1 MRRFIEPYGEH
12 PRQFGEWFIPEDGP
26 ARPPLVILVHGGY
39 WRPVWRLDIEEA
51 SALDLAA
58 HGFAVW
64 SIEYRT
70 YEHGWPTTMTDVATA
85 IDQGM
90 GEAARHGIDTSR
102 RALLGHSAGGGLA
115 AWATSRRSLPMDA
128 PGADRDAPAF
138 DLVVLHAPVACL
150 ALGSAE
156 GLGDG
161 AIDTLMGGRPED
173 VPERYAV
180 TDPQALTPD
189 PGSRRVLLHGDAD
202 ADVPMSQSETYL
214 DHLRDHGI
222 EADLIRLAGDGH
234 YEILDP
240 TSSVSALRRDLLV
253 GALTPGAQ

>member
-1 MRRFIEPYGEH
+1 MRRFIEHYGEDS
-12 PRQFGEWFIPEDGP
+12 RQFGEWFIPDVD
-26 ARPPLVILVHGGY
+26 RPPLVILVHGGY
-39 WRPVWRLDIEEA
+39 WRPVWRLDIEEPT
-51 SALDLAA
+51 ALDLAA

-70 YEHGWPTTMTDVATA
+70 YEFPWPTTLLDVAAA

-90 GEAARHGIDTSR
+90 TAAARHGVDPSR

-115 AWATSRRSLPMDA
+115 AWATSRSAMPADA
-128 PGADRDAPAF
+128 PGADANAPDF

-156 GLGDG
+156 KLGDG
-161 AIDTLMGGRPED
+161 AIDTFMGGRPAD

-180 TDPQALTPD
+180 TDPHALAPD
-189 PGSRRVLLHGDAD
+189 PGGRRVLLHGDAD
-202 ADVPMSQSETYL
+202 VDVPVAQSEAYL
-214 DHLRDHGI
+214 AHLRAHGI
-222 EADLIRLAGDGH
+222 DADLTIIPGDTH

-240 TSSVSALRRDLLV
+240 TSAVSALRRDLLAH
-253 GALTPGAQ
+253 ALLTR

>member
-12 PRQFGEWFIPEDGP
+12 PRQFGEWFIPDTDH
-26 ARPPLVILVHGGY
+26 PPLVILIHGGY

-51 SALDLAA
+51 SALDLAS

-70 YEHGWPTTMTDVATA
+70 YEFPWPTTMMDVAA
-85 IDQGM
+85 AVDQGLD
-90 GEAARHGIDTSR
+90 EAARHGVDTAR

-115 AWATSRRSLPMDA
+115 AWTTSRRGLP
-128 PGADRDAPAF
+128 PETTGADPSAPVF

-156 GLGDG
+156 HLGDG
-161 AIDTLMGGRPED
+161 AIDTFMGGRPED

-180 TDPQALTPD
+180 TDPQALVPD
-189 PGSRRVLLHGDAD
+189 PGGRRVLLHGTAD
-202 ADVPMSQSETYL
+202 ADVPLSQSQVYL
-214 DHLRDHGI
+214 AHLQSHGI
-222 EADLIRLAGDGH
+222 EADLTVIPGDTH

-240 TSSVSALRRDLLV
+240 TSQVSALRRDLLAR
-253 GALTPGAQ
+253 ALLR

>member
-12 PRQFGEWFIPEDGP
+12 ARQFGEWFIPATE
-26 ARPPLVILVHGGY
+26 RPPLVILIHGGY
-39 WRPVWRLDIEEA
+39 WRPVWRLDIEEPT
-51 SALDLAA
+51 ALDLAS

-70 YEHGWPTTMTDVATA
+70 YEFPWPTTMLDVASA
-85 IDQGM
+85 IGQGIAD
-90 GEAARHGIDTSR
+90 AARHGIDASR

-115 AWATSRRSLPMDA
+115 AWASSRRGLPAEA
-128 PGADRDAPAF
+128 PGADQQAPTF

-156 GLGDG
+156 KLGDG
-161 AIDTLMGGRPED
+161 AIDTFMGGRPED

-180 TDPQALTPD
+180 ADPHALVPD
-189 PGSRRVLLHGDAD
+189 PGGRRALLHGTADVDVPLNQSENYLAHLRVHGIDAD
-202 ADVPMSQSETYL
+202 LTIMP
-214 DHLRDHGI
+214 
-222 EADLIRLAGDGH
+222 GDTH

-240 TSSVSALRRDLLV
+240 TSAVSALRRDLL
-253 GALTPGAQ
+253 ARTLLT